1 MSLRVNFDSFTS
13 DHKLCDAQ
21 QEFTQ
26 ALYRFRTA
34 EEANA
39 PGLIALKREME
50 FLERKLEFYRYS
62 IYTGQPI
69 EGYAEWSE
77 IPERCPVPAWTSKQ
91 IL

>member
-1 MSLRVNFDSFTS
+1 MSS
-13 DHKLCDAQ
+13 HKFRLVHLKQARDAQ
-21 QEFTQ
+21 KSSSKMGFGQQ
-26 ALYRFRTA
+26 RK
-34 EEANA
+34 
-39 PGLIALKREME
+39 PMPDLIALKREME